1 MDPTRCNGL
10 PLSPLLLR
18 QHLPVLDLR
27 RSGEASLGGP
37 FRDEITER

>member
-1 MDPTRCNGL
+1 MDPIRCNGL
-10 PLSPLLLR
+10 PLSTLPLR

-27 RSGEASLGGP
+27 RSGEVSLAVL